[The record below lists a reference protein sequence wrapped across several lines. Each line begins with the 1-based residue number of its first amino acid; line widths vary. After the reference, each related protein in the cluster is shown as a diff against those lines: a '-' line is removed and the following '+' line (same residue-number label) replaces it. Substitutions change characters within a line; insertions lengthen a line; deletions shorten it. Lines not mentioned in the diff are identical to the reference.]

1 MNKITIELSDKDL
14 NSLLM
19 IKNDD
24 LTTEQFIYNII
35 KAKLNSILLD
45 DGFYY
50 NTETKELYNNKNEK
64 ISFRKK
70 ENILFNYLI
79 VYSLENDDG
88 YLDIESIKKDVWE
101 SEETSIF
108 SIRNVIRAIRE
119 KTFHGIIKNKSSS
132 GYRINIK

>member
-88 YLDIESIKKDVWE
+88 YLDIESIKKDVWG